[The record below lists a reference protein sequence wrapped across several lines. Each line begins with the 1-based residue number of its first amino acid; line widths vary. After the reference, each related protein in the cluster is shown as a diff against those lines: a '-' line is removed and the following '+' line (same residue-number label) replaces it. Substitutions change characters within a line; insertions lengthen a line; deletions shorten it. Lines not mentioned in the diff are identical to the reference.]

1 MPSKVYRATETPIV
15 FRDSGGNRVLTLQN
29 LGFGAGRVSE
39 QYDRGSGSLAEL
51 HEITGVFQF
60 ETTTGTLVGTAIE
73 IYLFQSDGTY
83 MDGTLG
89 TSDAALTADKR
100 RNGILIGA
108 VIGDTESVAT
118 DIVARFQNVS
128 ITSRYY
134 SIGVWNAATA
144 DNLENTAN
152 ASRVIVTPMP
162 PEAQ

>member
-1 MPSKVYRATETPIV
+1 
-15 FRDSGGNRVLTLQN
+15 
-29 LGFGAGRVSE
+29 
-39 QYDRGSGSLAEL
+39 
-51 HEITGVFQF
+51 
-60 ETTTGTLVGTAIE
+60 
-73 IYLFQSDGTY
+73 

-89 TSDAALTADKR
+89 TSATSMSSDKR

-118 DIVARFQNVS
+118 DIVARFQNVI